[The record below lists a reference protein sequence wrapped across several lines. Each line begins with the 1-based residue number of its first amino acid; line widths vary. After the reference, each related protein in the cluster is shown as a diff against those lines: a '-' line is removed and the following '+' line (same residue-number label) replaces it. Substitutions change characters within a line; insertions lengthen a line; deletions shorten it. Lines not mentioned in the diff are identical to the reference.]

1 MAIRPA
7 AVIVATM
14 LANPAPAVAPQIHR
28 ACESVAV
35 WRSQTDWTIQGPLF
49 SVVQPDRRVT
59 IDLGEGMEIRGK
71 PPWLVQLCDGHL
83 TIRRL

>member
-1 MAIRPA
+1 MAIKPSLVVFVAGMLTNPLPA
-7 AVIVATM
+7 DAPVIESCAT
-14 LANPAPAVAPQIHR
+14 
-28 ACESVAV
+28 
-35 WRSQTDWTIQGPLF
+35 WRSQDDWAIQGPVF
-49 SVVQPDRRVT
+49 TVVQPARHVT